1 MARGPASFPRTARL
15 TRPAD
20 YRRVFAGAART
31 GRRSLTLLA
40 IPNGTDGARL
50 GLAISRKVAPRAVTR
65 NRLKRTIRESF
76 RQHRSELGG
85 WDIVILAR
93 PAAAAASNR
102 DLRAELA
109 QHWTRLR
116 RRPCAPS

>member
-20 YRRVFAGAART
+20 FRRVFAGAART
-31 GRRSLTLLA
+31 HSRSLTLLA
-40 IPNGTDGARL
+40 VPNGTGDARL

-93 PAAAAASNR
+93 PAAAATPNC
-102 DLRAELA
+102 DLRAELE

-116 RRPCAPS
+116 PRPCAPS

>member
-1 MARGPASFPRTARL
+1 MARGPASFQRAARL

-20 YRRVFAGAART
+20 FRRVFAGATRT
-31 GRRSLTLLA
+31 GSRSLTLLA
-40 IPNGTDGARL
+40 APNGTDSARL

-76 RQHRSELGG
+76 RRHRSELGG

-93 PAAAAASNR
+93 PAAAATSNR
-102 DLRAELA
+102 DLRTELE